1 MLCVLLTHLSVLFVS
16 LSLIFHD
23 PFDSEFIFFLIKAV
37 FFTIPIAPIFGIWLF
52 LYLICEVQL
61 IIQNMFC

>member
-1 MLCVLLTHLSVLFVS
+1 MYLPFILLLKCLICSSLLCVLSTHLSALFVS

-37 FFTIPIAPIFGIWLF
+37 FFTIPIAPIFGI
-52 LYLICEVQL
+52 
-61 IIQNMFC
+61 